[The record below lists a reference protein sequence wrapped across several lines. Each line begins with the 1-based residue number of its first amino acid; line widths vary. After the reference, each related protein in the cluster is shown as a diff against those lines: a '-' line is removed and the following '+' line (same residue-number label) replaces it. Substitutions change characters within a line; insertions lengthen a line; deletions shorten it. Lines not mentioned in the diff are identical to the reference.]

1 MKKKLF
7 MGTLLLLVC
16 FILFGCKSKYISK
29 AEAQELVLNDSH
41 RDRDSVVF
49 TQIEL
54 DRKKWIYEIEFT
66 ADGTYEYEYQVDA
79 KKWEIIIDDDII
91 IYSRKDAIEIAVVD
105 AGYTVDEVEVLS
117 TEQDK
122 KSWETYYEIEFI
134 GSWDYKYEYEI
145 SANDWRIISSEKLI
159 IKINN

>member
-1 MKKKLF
+1 

-159 IKINN
+159 IKN